1 MDARE
6 LIQSAGRT
14 VTFHCIAAASRT
26 PARTPRQVKDGDKW
40 REPEWPVPVKMVSA
54 ETPMGRLGLEHSADE
69 VAEYGGTE
77 ARGDANEEVECR
89 EQSCAVLGQAEGLV
103 AEGAVGG

>member
-26 PARTPRQVKDGDKW
+26 STDAEAGQGRGQMARTRVAS
-40 REPEWPVPVKMVSA
+40 PVKMVSA